1 MQSLNRCLLEMEKTP
16 KGEQLT
22 EMFRAAHSLK
32 GMAGTMGYDLISGLT
47 HEMESLLDQLRSGEA
62 AVDKDFTN
70 LLFDAVDLVQLLVDN
85 LESQDNFSAEV
96 KALEKKLQDWG
107 KQGQI
112 HEHLPPVR
120 DEQSAGDGGAGGKR
134 IAWEDLINEFEK
146 EMLKDAFSR
155 GEKVYQIY
163 ICLRR
168 GSLLKSVRA
177 FMV

>member
-1 MQSLNRCLLEMEKTP
+1 MEEYRDLFLAEANDYLQSLNRCLLEMEKTP

-85 LESQDNFSAEV
+85 L
-96 KALEKKLQDWG
+96 K
-107 KQGQI
+107 
-112 HEHLPPVR
+112 VR
-120 DEQSAGDGGAGGKR
+120 IILARK
-134 IAWEDLINEFEK
+134 
-146 EMLKDAFSR
+146 
-155 GEKVYQIY
+155 
-163 ICLRR
+163 
-168 GSLLKSVRA
+168 
-177 FMV
+177 